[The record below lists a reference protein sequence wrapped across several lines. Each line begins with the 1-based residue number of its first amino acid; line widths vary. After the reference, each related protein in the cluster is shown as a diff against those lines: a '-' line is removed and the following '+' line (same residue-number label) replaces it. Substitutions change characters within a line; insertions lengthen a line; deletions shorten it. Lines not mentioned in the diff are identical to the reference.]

1 MLYISLRPTIPHA
14 LVLSYATIIWRISPK
29 LRISVVWLELSCMDK
44 VTKISC
50 HDNVPLRDQKPN
62 FILMIYSRSSINPEN
77 LAKFGPIDI
86 HIGLAEIVR
95 KK

>member
-1 MLYISLRPTIPHA
+1 
-14 LVLSYATIIWRISPK
+14 
-29 LRISVVWLELSCMDK
+29 MDK